1 MAYLYYM
8 KKLFFSI
15 VCILLINTARAQKD
29 VLQFD
34 EDNKYVYYQVV
45 DKKGFSADTLYNRGL
60 VFMKSQGLKADGD
73 AKAGTITAKPK
84 LVVYTNSLVS
94 KKEAGEVSY
103 ILNVD
108 TKDQK
113 YRYKFAGFVFK
124 PYKINRYGSM
134 ATQPGVEIPLEKLWT
149 KYSAKETDALLDQIG
164 TFCKTTATKLLQQ
177 MDKVPVLRA
186 EEPVKKVATDKW

>member
-15 VCILLINTARAQKD
+15 ACILLINTARAQKD

-45 DKKGFSADTLYNRGL
+45 DKKGMSADTLYNRAL
-60 VFMKSQGLKADGD
+60 VFIKTQGFKADGK
-73 AKAGTITAKPK
+73 AAAGTIAAKHK
-84 LVVYTNSLVS
+84 LVVYGNSLVS
-94 KKEAGEVSY
+94 KKEAGEVAY
-103 ILNVD
+103 TLTID

-113 YRYKFAGFVFK
+113 YRYKFAGFVFR

-134 ATQPGVEIPLEKLWT
+134 AVIPGVEIPLEKVWT
-149 KYSAKETDALLDQIG
+149 KYSVKDTDAYLDQVG
-164 TFCKTTATKLLQQ
+164 AFCKASAARLSQQ
-177 MDKVPVLRA
+177 MDKVQVLRA
-186 EEPVKKVATDKW
+186 EETVKKVATDKW